1 MTVASQS
8 GNLNGSRLEDYLM
21 TPPTCRSANRTDT
34 QTKWRTLPEPGELGR
49 SYMPASARMNVADL
63 GENDF
68 GVLFPR
74 ETDLSC
80 LAESRPCQTP
90 SEGKEKKRPG
100 WEYQPGRSG

>member
-49 SYMPASARMNVADL
+49 SSMLASARMNVADL

-68 GVLFPR
+68 GFSSR
-74 ETDLSC
+74 EKKTS
-80 LAESRPCQTP
+80 AAWPKPGPARHQARA
-90 SEGKEKKRPG
+90 KKKKRPG